1 MGTLASELG
10 PHVERTAVQPRIY
23 VDANMP
29 APLVTFMRRMLQWD
43 VLFVIE
49 HDDLRRARDGEHY
62 RLARQ
67 LRRTLITL
75 DRDYLDDRKFPPE
88 ESGGVIV
95 LAAPEQKGY
104 LTLLERLDA
113 EVFRADERAE
123 RDRTERSERERS
135 ERERSERSEPPE
147 RPERLPLQGRK
158 LHVHVDWSGSLE
170 PLGP

>member
-10 PHVERTAVQPRIY
+10 PHAGRIAGQPRLY

-29 APLVTFMRRMLQWD
+29 AGLVTFMRTQLQWD

-75 DRDYLDDRKFPPE
+75 DRDYLDDRKFPPS
-88 ESGGVIV
+88 ESGGVLV
-95 LAAPEQKGY
+95 LTAPEHKG
-104 LTLLERLDA
+104 LAVLLTRLDKELFRRTESVETLLLE
-113 EVFRADERAE
+113 
-123 RDRTERSERERS
+123 TT
-135 ERERSERSEPPE
+135 P
-147 RPERLPLQGRK
+147 LPLEGRK
-158 LHVHVDWSGSLE
+158 LHVHIDWKGE
-170 PLGP
+170 TICD

>member
-10 PHVERTAVQPRIY
+10 PHVERIQEAPRVY
-23 VDANMP
+23 VDANVP
-29 APLVTFMRRMLQWD
+29 AGLVGYMRQSLHWD

-75 DRDYLDDRKFPPE
+75 DRDYLDDRRFPPA

-95 LAAPEQKGY
+95 MMAPEERGY
-104 LTLLERLDA
+104 VNLLKRLDS
-113 EVFRADERAE
+113 EVFRIVVEQ
-123 RDRTERSERERS
+123 S
-135 ERERSERSEPPE
+135 
-147 RPERLPLQGRK
+147 ERLPLAGHK
-158 LHVHVDWSGSLE
+158 LHVHVDWNGLPRPESTGA
-170 PLGP
+170 LGMPG

>member
-10 PHVERTAVQPRIY
+10 PHAERIAEQPRIY

-29 APLVTFMRRMLQWD
+29 AGLVAYMRTTLHWD

-75 DRDYLDDRKFPPE
+75 DRDYLDDRKFPLD

-95 LAAPEQKGY
+95 LMAPEEAGY
-104 LTLLERLDA
+104 VKLLRRLDA
-113 EVFRADERAE
+113 EIFRGAPA
-123 RDRTERSERERS
+123 
-135 ERERSERSEPPE
+135 RSEPS
-147 RPERLPLQGRK
+147 ERLPLEGRK
-158 LHVHVDWSGSLE
+158 LHVHVDWSGVR
-170 PLGP
+170 